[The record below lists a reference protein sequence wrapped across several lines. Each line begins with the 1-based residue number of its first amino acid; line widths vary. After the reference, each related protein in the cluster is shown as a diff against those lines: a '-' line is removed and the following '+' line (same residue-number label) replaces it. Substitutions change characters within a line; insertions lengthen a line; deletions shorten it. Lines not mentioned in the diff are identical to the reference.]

1 MKALQQKLIQLGYM
15 IRGDA
20 AGRFRA
26 ATQNAIL
33 AFQKWE
39 RLPRTGLMDAKKN
52 TRLDTATRPVPII
65 DGDAGRRAEIL
76 LDRQVALLING
87 EMVIRAI
94 RRSSACR

>member
-1 MKALQQKLIQLGYM
+1 
-15 IRGDA
+15 
-20 AGRFRA
+20 
-26 ATQNAIL
+26 
-33 AFQKWE
+33 
-39 RLPRTGLMDAKKN
+39 MDAKKN

-94 RRSSACR
+94 RPSSACR